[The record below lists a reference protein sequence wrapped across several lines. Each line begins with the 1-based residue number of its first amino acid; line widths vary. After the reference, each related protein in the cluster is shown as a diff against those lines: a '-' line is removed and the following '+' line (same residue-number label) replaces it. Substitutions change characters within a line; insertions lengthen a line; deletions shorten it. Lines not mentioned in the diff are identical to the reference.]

1 MSFLGWN
8 SLQHAFWRR
17 PSQPTAPATNL
28 DVPPRS
34 GTGIDHL
41 LPQNDP
47 NGNATS
53 RDKKSLDPL
62 FGPNIGAVTSGP
74 AWTSTGDKKIE
85 TQPTQPTTT
94 LQALVNLKR
103 PTIKLSPLHHDAEEV
118 QPQPDDG
125 DHSEGAPHGLE
136 FEYDCDAPKCGIYV
150 HVFLPKSHPDAPPAP
165 PHHPYAKLL
174 VFESVVEGGFAKYL
188 RFDDGAV
195 LELGHFEHTAAPS
208 ETEGSKSQVPAIGT
222 PVDGEQQQSTTTTNN
237 LLNNNNNTALTQEP
251 SARTRRRFTALR
263 FRRVHGA
270 NRGPAL
276 AVVDAEPQGTDG
288 AAAPDGKKE
297 GGKADEDGVKVTIRL
312 AALDEQ
318 GTELSNINE
327 QVTYLHI
334 VRVGVK
340 PVLGEGDERTVED
353 TRPYVVKVVKRE
365 ATIGPHTFH
374 LHEIY
379 GLTSTSTSK
388 EPSTYPPLDPT
399 PALISSSFD
408 EDPQSECLLCLSSPR
423 EVVLLPCRHLVAC
436 KECALNMVE
445 FGAGGNI
452 TQSDGVVVPPSSPQ
466 VGSGPVDVPSG
477 QHEGMAPVT
486 GVGGVAGVTVTVTAG
501 ANGATGARRKR
512 KAKGWFCPVCRQ
524 PYSSLLRIT
533 TAPPMDAK
541 DQANNTN
548 SNSVM
553 DGLPTLASL
562 SLGPN
567 SPNPNGNFNANFN
580 GNGNGNGN
588 GNPESPRGFL
598 GSAFTRPSFFR
609 SLTGRGS
616 VGVGASPTATA
627 TNANAGGVEMT
638 PTIQQQQQDGVPERP
653 LDVES
658 GAGIGRT
665 GT

>member
-1 MSFLGWN
+1 MLTFSIDQ
-8 SLQHAFWRR
+8 LQQTFWRR
-17 PSQPTAPATNL
+17 PAQPTAPATNL
-28 DVPPRS
+28 DAPPRP

-74 AWTSTGDKKIE
+74 AWTATGDKKI
-85 TQPTQPTTT
+85 PTQPTTT

-103 PTIKLSPLHHDAEEV
+103 PTIKLSPLHHDE
-118 QPQPDDG
+118 PQPDDG
-125 DHSEGAPHGLE
+125 DHGAPHGLE

-174 VFESVVEGGFAKYL
+174 VFESVVEGGFSKHL
-188 RFDDGAV
+188 KFDDGAV
-195 LELGHFEHTAAPS
+195 LELGHFEHTAQP
-208 ETEGSKSQVPAIGT
+208 ETEASKSQSPT
-222 PVDGEQQQSTTTTNN
+222 TEEQQQQ
-237 LLNNNNNTALTQEP
+237 LLLPPPPPSLTALHQEP
-251 SARTRRRFTALR
+251 SNRSRRRFTALR
-263 FRRVHGA
+263 FRRVNGA

-288 AAAPDGKKE
+288 AAAPDGKKD

-334 VRVGVK
+334 VRVGTK
-340 PVLGEGDERTVED
+340 PVPAEGAEHAED

-388 EPSTYPPLDPT
+388 ETHNYPPVET
-399 PALISSSFD
+399 NTAVISDLD

-452 TQSDGVVVPPSSPQ
+452 TQSDGVVPSSSP
-466 VGSGPVDVPSG
+466 VIAGPFDVPGNQVDGG
-477 QHEGMAPVT
+477 QPTAGPGGVT
-486 GVGGVAGVTVTVTAG
+486 GITIT
-501 ANGATGARRKR
+501 ANGAANARRKR

-524 PYSSLLRIT
+524 PPPGDSL
-533 TAPPMDAK
+533 DSK
-541 DQANNTN
+541 DQANPNN
-548 SNSVM
+548 PNSVM

-567 SPNPNGNFNANFN
+567 SPNVN
-580 GNGNGNGN
+580 N
-588 GNPESPRGFL
+588 GNPESPRTGFF
-598 GSAFTRPSFFR
+598 GRPNFLRTF
-609 SLTGRGS
+609 TGRAATPTTPTM
-616 VGVGASPTATA
+616 ASSNQLGMPPQAP
-627 TNANAGGVEMT
+627 VEMT
-638 PTIQQQQQDGVPERP
+638 ATTTTTMEGLPSRP